1 MNILIQKLQ
10 LNERKIDD
18 YINSIEFKI
27 SIVDIRNYINWV
39 LSLNQIDQ
47 IFKND
52 KRNSD
57 ANIDSLTSVHSYLRE
72 KLNEDITKSLKWDG
86 GDHNYNEILTKEVY
100 LLCKYKMLF
109 NILPLVYRANKNI
122 YKLEEEGDKI
132 ILCTRQISQNPYPIR
147 ILLS

>member
-27 SIVDIRNYINWV
+27 STVDIRNYINLV

-57 ANIDSLTSVHSYLRE
+57 ANIDSLTSVHSYLRG
-72 KLNEDITKSLKWDG
+72 KLN
-86 GDHNYNEILTKEVY
+86 
-100 LLCKYKMLF
+100 
-109 NILPLVYRANKNI
+109 
-122 YKLEEEGDKI
+122 
-132 ILCTRQISQNPYPIR
+132 
-147 ILLS
+147 